1 MDFKDKIR
9 SLRMGLGAT
18 LEQVGNEVGVSK
30 ATVKRWES
38 GEIANIRRD
47 KIYKLAQA
55 LHTTPAYLMGWDDV
69 STSAAKLSPEDL
81 QDLDNA
87 YLERIKQICSA
98 MASDPI
104 SIEICDMIV
113 NHMDDEMRKNLLY
126 LLKWTPGKPNVDP
139 HPFPH
144 PEDYLTQF

>member
-1 MDFKDKIR
+1 MEFKDKIR

-55 LHTTPAYLMGWDDV
+55 LHTTPAYLMGWDDA
-69 STSAAKLSPEDL
+69 STSAAKLSPEEIAELDDL
-81 QDLDNA
+81 

-98 MASDPI
+98 MTSNPL
-104 SIEICDMIV
+104 SIEICDMVV
-113 NHMDDEMRKNLLY
+113 NHMDDETRKCILH
-126 LLKWTPGKPNVDP
+126 LLKRRQNDEPDIDL
-139 HPFPH
+139 
-144 PEDYLTQF
+144 EDLVTRY